1 MRAVLPKVA
10 LSLALLWGSLAPAA
24 AQSFDGDIVITSAM
38 NLDGVWT
45 ITVKDFSRNKTASF
59 DTSKNQT
66 KIGLKLV
73 KFDPDACSAVFDSFR
88 GRLNV
93 ALASPNLGSEDS
105 ELGGGPQGDAYS
117 EASEEIL
124 AAMEGK
130 VTKKYRASLWRRLQK
145 NKPE

>member
-1 MRAVLPKVA
+1 MRLALPKVA
-10 LSLALLWGSLAPAA
+10 LFMAFLWGSFASLS
-24 AQSFDGDIVITSAM
+24 AQSFDRDIVITSAM

-45 ITVKDFSRNKTASF
+45 LTVRDISRNKTATF
-59 DTSKNQT
+59 DTSKNQS

-93 ALASPNLGSEDS
+93 ALANPSLDAKNS
-105 ELGGGPQGDAYS
+105 ELDADTQGDAYR
-117 EASEEIL
+117 EASEEIF

-145 NKPE
+145 NKSE

>member
-1 MRAVLPKVA
+1 MRAILPKVA

-24 AQSFDGDIVITSAM
+24 AQSFDRDIVITSAM

-45 ITVKDFSRNKTASF
+45 LTVRDISRNKTATF

-93 ALASPNLGSEDS
+93 ALASPNLASEDS
-105 ELGGGPQGDAYS
+105 ELGGSREDAYS
-117 EASEEIL
+117 EASEEIF

-130 VTKKYRASLWRRLQK
+130 VTKKYRASLWRRLKK

>member
-1 MRAVLPKVA
+1 MCAALPK
-10 LSLALLWGSLAPAA
+10 LALLVALFWGTAA
-24 AQSFDGDIVITSAM
+24 SICAQRFDRDIVITSAM

-59 DTSKNQT
+59 DTSKNQS

-73 KFDPDACSAVFDSFR
+73 KFDPDACSALFDSFR

-93 ALASPNLGSEDS
+93 ALASPNLGAEDS
-105 ELGGGPQGDAYS
+105 ELGGDLQGDAYR

-130 VTKKYRASLWRRLQK
+130 VTKKYRTSLWRRLQK

>member
-1 MRAVLPKVA
+1 MRLALPKVA

-45 ITVKDFSRNKTASF
+45 LTVRDISRNKTATF
-59 DTSKNQT
+59 DTSKNQA
-66 KIGLKLV
+66 KIGLKFV

-93 ALASPNLGSEDS
+93 ALASPKFGSEDS
-105 ELGGGPQGDAYS
+105 ELGGDLQSDAYS
-117 EASEEIL
+117 EASEEIF